1 MGGHL
6 KKEGGEKE
14 LNTTKNSEY
23 LYKSEIYIYKNIP
36 SPCLNE
42 ECFSLQIVL
51 LNHYNTKPTHCDS
64 SLIH

>member
-6 KKEGGEKE
+6 KEEGGEKE
-14 LNTTKNSEY
+14 LNITKNSKY

-36 SPCLNE
+36 SSCFNE

-51 LNHYNTKPTHCDS
+51 LNHYNTKPTHRDS